1 MIRKNISVCPKCGG
15 ELRYY
20 DSVRRIVRT
29 KARIT
34 KWVNIRRLRC
44 SVCGS
49 IHRELPEELF
59 PYKQYEA
66 EVIIGVVDG
75 LITCE
80 TLGLV
85 LLDGAAGLVD
95 FYDELDEEHTPIMN
109 KVRWHCDSRI
119 PTMDIEF
126 GAEISEHGLPYLT
139 FTYECDE
146 M

>member
-20 DSVRRIVRT
+20 DSVKRIVRT

-80 TLGLV
+80 TLGFE
-85 LLDGAAGLVD
+85 D
-95 FYDELDEEHTPIMN
+95 YPCEMTMT
-109 KVRWHCDSRI
+109 RW
-119 PTMDIEF
+119 MAQKQQF
-126 GAEISEHGLPYLT
+126 L
-139 FTYECDE
+139 
-146 M
+146 